1 MKINSVHLIAYN
13 INEGAW
19 LTMAVFVK
27 KSSSL
32 INQGRTN
39 ARIYLKK
46 YDLGGNANIS
56 TSRLTQLPMINL
68 IQTP

>member
-1 MKINSVHLIAYN
+1 MKINSVNLTAYN

-19 LTMAVFVK
+19 ITIVAFAK

-32 INQGRTN
+32 INQGRPN

-46 YDLGGNANIS
+46 HKKGGNGNIS
-56 TSRLTQLPMINL
+56 TSHLSQLPMINL